1 MKTYTTQPVP
11 MHRRSLLLAVAAG
24 LASILIPASAHAALY
39 SPALPGDALY
49 VANSN
54 TGNSIVKFTPG
65 GVGSLFAST
74 SRPAGLAFDSA
85 GNLYASNYFSN
96 TITKFTPGGVGS
108 VFASSGLSA
117 PDGLAFDSAGNLYV
131 TNQSGNTITKFTPGG
146 VGSVFASTGLNSP
159 SGLAFVSAGNLYAA
173 NYSSNTIEEFSA
185 LGADL
190 GVFASSGMHN
200 PIGLAFGPVPEP
212 ATLAVGLLCLGAG
225 MARRRRA

>member
-1 MKTYTTQPVP
+1 

-65 GVGSLFAST
+65 GTGSVFASSGLNAPHGLAFDSASNLYVANANNSTIEKFTPGGVGSVFASSGLNVPDSLAFDSAGNLYASNFDGSTIEKFTPGGVGSLFAST
-74 SRPAGLAFDSA
+74 SRPAGLAFDR
-85 GNLYASNYFSN
+85 
-96 TITKFTPGGVGS
+96 
-108 VFASSGLSA
+108 
-117 PDGLAFDSAGNLYV
+117 
-131 TNQSGNTITKFTPGG
+131 
-146 VGSVFASTGLNSP
+146 
-159 SGLAFVSAGNLYAA
+159 AGNLYAA

-212 ATLAVGLLCLGAG
+212 ATLAVGLLCLGVG
-225 MARRRRA
+225 MARRRRSAARE

>member
-1 MKTYTTQPVP
+1 M
-11 MHRRSLLLAVAAG
+11 AAG

-39 SPALPGDALY
+39 SPALSGDALY

-54 TGNSIVKFTPG
+54 TGNSIVKFTPGGTGSVFASSGLNDPHGPAFDSASNLYVANANNSTIEKFTPG

-74 SRPAGLAFDSA
+74 SRPAGLAFD
-85 GNLYASNYFSN
+85 
-96 TITKFTPGGVGS
+96 
-108 VFASSGLSA
+108 
-117 PDGLAFDSAGNLYV
+117 
-131 TNQSGNTITKFTPGG
+131 
-146 VGSVFASTGLNSP
+146 
-159 SGLAFVSAGNLYAA
+159 SAGNLYAA

-212 ATLAVGLLCLGAG
+212 ATLAVGVLCLGAG

>member
-1 MKTYTTQPVP
+1 

-65 GVGSLFAST
+65 GTGSVFAS
-74 SRPAGLAFDSA
+74 SGLNDPHGLAFDSA
-85 GNLYASNYFSN
+85 SNLYVANANNS
-96 TITKFTPGGVGS
+96 TIEKFTPGGVGS
-108 VFASSGLSA
+108 VFASSGLNV
-117 PDGLAFDSAGNLYV
+117 PDSLAFDSAGNLYV

-159 SGLAFVSAGNLYAA
+159 SGLAFDSAGNLYAA

-225 MARRRRA
+225 MASRRRA